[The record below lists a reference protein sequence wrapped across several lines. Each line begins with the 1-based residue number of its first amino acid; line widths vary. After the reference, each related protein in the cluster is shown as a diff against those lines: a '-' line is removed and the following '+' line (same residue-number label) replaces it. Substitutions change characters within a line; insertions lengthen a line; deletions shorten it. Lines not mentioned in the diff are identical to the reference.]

1 MQVRTYIRPASLA
14 DALHTLATVEEPI
27 AIIAG
32 GTDVLVYAREDDRYA
47 NSALID
53 IYGLAEEL
61 GQIRE
66 EGDDLIIGALATHAA
81 ISQSPLALRYA
92 PILAVPSP
100 RPRSA
105 ITPPLPV
112 TLPTLPRQRIPW
124 APWRCSGPRLGSR
137 ARRASGSW
145 PWTRSSPGPIGTTW
159 GPGT

>member
-53 IYGLAEEL
+53 IYGLTEEL

-66 EGDDLIIGALATHAA
+66 EGDDLIIGAWL
-81 ISQSPLALRYA
+81 PM
-92 PILAVPSP
+92 
-100 RPRSA
+100 RPF
-105 ITPPLPV
+105 PNLPWCCAMPHSCGC
-112 TLPTLPRQRIPW
+112 LPFH
-124 APWRCSGPRLGSR
+124 
-137 ARRASGSW
+137 RRA
-145 PWTRSSPGPIGTTW
+145 PGPQSRH
-159 GPGT
+159 PCR

>member
-61 GQIRE
+61 GFVGREVSVSDLLGAIRS
-66 EGDDLIIGALATHAA
+66 GKLRFCMTSATQSNSGASAYIGFLLSLIHI
-81 ISQSPLALRYA
+81 
-92 PILAVPSP
+92 
-100 RPRSA
+100 
-105 ITPPLPV
+105 
-112 TLPTLPRQRIPW
+112 
-124 APWRCSGPRLGSR
+124 
-137 ARRASGSW
+137 
-145 PWTRSSPGPIGTTW
+145 
-159 GPGT
+159 